1 MTAVTASGAHQP
13 QTFYTGPWEVR
24 LHAQTNQW
32 TGVAHAEAL
41 LGAADDA
48 QGQPVSRSLA
58 PARGALF
65 GVLLG
70 ALCWTLIATAV
81 WLAL

>member
-1 MTAVTASGAHQP
+1 V
-13 QTFYTGPWEVR
+13 
-24 LHAQTNQW
+24 HAQTNQW
-32 TGVAHAEAL
+32 TGVAHADAL
-41 LGAADDA
+41 LGADDDA
-48 QGQPVSRSLA
+48 HGQPVSRSLA

-70 ALCWTLIATAV
+70 ALCWTAIATAV